1 MLLKINKHEIIS
13 WEGKLRPS
21 LEDTGIYPRVENGEL
36 PIWIATGGT
45 PESSLRAG
53 AFGLPITYA
62 IIGEILDDLHV
73 ILKYTN
79 QLRYLTDM
87 ILQNYLLVYTHGVM

>member
-1 MLLKINKHEIIS
+1 MANYLYGLLQVVRLNHHSELVRLAYLLRML
-13 WEGKLRPS
+13 S
-21 LEDTGIYPRVENGEL
+21 L
-36 PIWIATGGT
+36 
-45 PESSLRAG
+45 
-53 AFGLPITYA
+53 
-62 IIGEILDDLHV
+62 GEILDDLHV